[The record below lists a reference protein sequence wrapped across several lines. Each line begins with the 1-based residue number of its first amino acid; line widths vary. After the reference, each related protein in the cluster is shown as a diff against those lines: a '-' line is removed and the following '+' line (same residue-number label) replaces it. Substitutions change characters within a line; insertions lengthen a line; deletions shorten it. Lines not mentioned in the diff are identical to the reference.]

1 MARTA
6 VPISNLVGNGSLAD
20 PAGTTIDAT
29 NDHIISL
36 ASVHSEELVIRV
48 TNTDSSVH
56 TVTLKAGGA
65 NPPAWRGGQGDL
77 TASVAATTG
86 VTFIGPVSSSR
97 FQQAGGNLYIDI
109 ETGHAGK
116 ITAFKV
122 PRGT

>member
-1 MARTA
+1 MARTS

-20 PAGTTIDAT
+20 PAGTAIDPT
-29 NDHIISL
+29 NDHVISL
-36 ASVHSEELVIRV
+36 STVHSEELVIRV
-48 TNTDSSVH
+48 TNTHSSAH
-56 TVTLKAGGA
+56 TVTLKAGGT

-77 TASVAATTG
+77 TASVAANTG
-86 VTFIGPVSSSR
+86 VTWIGPVSSSR

-109 ETGHAGK
+109 EASHAGT